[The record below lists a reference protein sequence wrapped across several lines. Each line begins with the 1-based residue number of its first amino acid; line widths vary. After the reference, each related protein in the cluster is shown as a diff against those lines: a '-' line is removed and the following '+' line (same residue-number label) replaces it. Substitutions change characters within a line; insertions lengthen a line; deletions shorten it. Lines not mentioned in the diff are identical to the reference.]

1 MNNKQFSV
9 TVRARGQI
17 TVPDNLRKKTF
28 WLREGTPVTL
38 IEGIEEIKITPL
50 RIKEGDGLN
59 WRKLWQQITL
69 VRSFKGKK
77 GNCYEVLIKDG
88 GKEKTLIV
96 HPIHLKK

>member
-69 VRSFKGKK
+69 IRHFSGKK
-77 GNCYEVLIKDG
+77 GNLSSFIASDRAG
-88 GKEKTLIV
+88 RI
-96 HPIHLKK
+96 